1 MMDEAG
7 SKSESRGSEMNKNTV
22 REVMMEMLTNLQA
35 NTTEGVNAVIQ
46 YHLIGESNEDW
57 RVILRGEH
65 CVVEPGT
72 VENPDA
78 SFTADTQDFI
88 RMMKGQME
96 EVGWS
101 FMQGRII
108 VSGDMSVLWK
118 ILAQSRA
125 S

>member
-1 MMDEAG
+1 
-7 SKSESRGSEMNKNTV
+7 
-22 REVMMEMLTNLQA
+22 MMEMLENLQA
-35 NTTEGVNAVIQ
+35 NATEGMDAVIQ
-46 YHLIGESNEDW
+46 YHLVGECCEDW
-57 RVILRGEH
+57 RVILRGKQ

-72 VENPDA
+72 IDNADA
-78 SFTADTQDFI
+78 TFTADTQDFI

-101 FMQGRII
+101 FMQGKLI

-118 ILAQSRA
+118 VFAQSRA